1 MERYG
6 MDRAV
11 EISIDIF
18 MTKEIKKI
26 IKASNFEIQEGRFVY
41 AKVSQL
47 PDIRNHFLV
56 TRDEDEITVV
66 TKEENLNELTVIEKN
81 KELYSLIAL
90 NVSVPF
96 YSVGFLAAVSQA
108 VAKQEMN
115 ILVVSTYSKDYIL
128 VKSSKLEDA
137 KAVLIK
143 LGLKEFQKN
152 CKQVEK

>member
-1 MERYG
+1 MANKE
-6 MDRAV
+6 
-11 EISIDIF
+11 
-18 MTKEIKKI
+18 EIKKI

-56 TRDEDEITVV
+56 TVDEDEITVV

-81 KELYSLIAL
+81 KELYCLIAL
-90 NVSVPF
+90 NVSIPF
-96 YSVGFLAAVSQA
+96 YSVGFLATVSQA
-108 VAKQEMN
+108 IAKQGMN
-115 ILVVSTYSKDYIL
+115 ILIVSTYSKDYIL
-128 VKSSKLEDA
+128 VKNDKLEDA

-152 CKQVEK
+152 CKQD